1 MSGMRGNPHE
11 RNAEESFRNDFRN
24 LQRVKLLPFLLRQ
37 NTLHCLAQSSRL
49 VATQDS
55 GSHFTG
61 QVEEVPIRTLDVSGQ
76 RRAIEILDDSPA
88 SQERF
93 TFDRQIRRQRR
104 VFSNQS
110 RPCSISVWHF
120 SVSHVTFRVA
130 VRKAFCRSRNLRA
143 ASEVRLQLLRL
154 ALCKSFLDSQKSLRS
169 A

>member
-1 MSGMRGNPHE
+1 
-11 RNAEESFRNDFRN
+11 
-24 LQRVKLLPFLLRQ
+24 LRQ

-61 QVEEVPIRTLDVSGQ
+61 QVEKIPIHALDVSSQ
-76 RRAIEILDDSPA
+76 RRAIKTLDDSPPR
-88 SQERF
+88 QEGF
-93 TFDRQIRRQRR
+93 TFDRQVRRQTCI
-104 VFSNQS
+104 FPDQNG
-110 RPCSISVWHF
+110 PCTIGVWHF

-154 ALCKSFLDSQKSLRS
+154 ALCKSFLDSQESLRS